1 MGIFKK
7 SDKGKRS
14 VFDIS
19 DSNYNA
25 ADSYGFIKEEQLPQN
40 RSIRRRKTLML
51 GLTVVLSAVLFGVLA
66 SVVFRITSGV
76 LDRWDSGKHEVDL
89 GPTGS
94 VTPGTPGETDVK
106 IDPTAFAEIE
116 KMYEGIRSTARAFN
130 SSIVEVSAI
139 TYTSDPIFGK
149 RTAEGRSFYGIILAE
164 NGSEYLIMV
173 RNDFFAEPQTEEE
186 LLLLI
191 REAKEEWMPV
201 LLLGEPFL
209 CRQGAV
215 VAVSLKSIVEVDR
228 RGIKPVTIGNSAQT
242 TMGSAVIA
250 VGCINGTSRSVD
262 FGFVNS
268 DSISV
273 YIRDNALEL
282 VQTNMVLHKGAF
294 GLLINASG
302 EAVGIVTEDFN
313 DSNCLCA
320 ITTNSIKAMLNDM
333 LNDRKMPVFG
343 AYCMELPSS
352 VRKSMSI
359 KGGIRIDEIVDGSP
373 ADEAGFRKGDI
384 ILRVQDDDVYYVS
397 QFNTLM
403 RREASSGKMRVTYLR
418 GSEEATVDVPIVR
431 E

>member
-173 RNDFFAEPQTEEE
+173 RNGE
-186 LLLLI
+186 LDGKYDELMVTFYNGVDAAGRIVQRNSEVNL
-191 REAKEEWMPV
+191 
-201 LLLGEPFL
+201 
-209 CRQGAV
+209 AV

>member
-173 RNDFFAEPQTEEE
+173 RNGE
-186 LLLLI
+186 LDGKYDELTVTFYNGVDAAGRIVQRNSEVNL
-191 REAKEEWMPV
+191 
-201 LLLGEPFL
+201 
-209 CRQGAV
+209 AV

-397 QFNTLM
+397 QFTTLM

>member
-173 RNDFFAEPQTEEE
+173 RNGE
-186 LLLLI
+186 LDGKYDELTVTFYNGVDAAGRIVQRNSEVNL
-191 REAKEEWMPV
+191 
-201 LLLGEPFL
+201 
-209 CRQGAV
+209 AV

>member
-173 RNDFFAEPQTEEE
+173 RNGE
-186 LLLLI
+186 LDGKYDELTVTFYNGVDAAGRIVQRNSEVNL
-191 REAKEEWMPV
+191 
-201 LLLGEPFL
+201 
-209 CRQGAV
+209 AV

-384 ILRVQDDDVYYVS
+384 ILKVQDDDVYYVS

>member
-173 RNDFFAEPQTEEE
+173 RNGE
-186 LLLLI
+186 LDGKYDELTVTFYNGVDAAGRIVQRNSEVNL
-191 REAKEEWMPV
+191 
-201 LLLGEPFL
+201 
-209 CRQGAV
+209 AV

-359 KGGIRIDEIVDGSP
+359 KGGIRIGEIVDGSP

-384 ILRVQDDDVYYVS
+384 ILKVQDDDVYYVS

>member
-94 VTPGTPGETDVK
+94 VTPGTPGKTDVK

-173 RNDFFAEPQTEEE
+173 RNGE
-186 LLLLI
+186 LDGKYDELTVTFYNGVDAAGRIVQRNSEVNL
-191 REAKEEWMPV
+191 
-201 LLLGEPFL
+201 
-209 CRQGAV
+209 AV

>member
-149 RTAEGRSFYGIILAE
+149 RTAEGRSFYGILLAE

-173 RNDFFAEPQTEEE
+173 RNSE
-186 LLLLI
+186 LDGKYDELTVTFYNGVDAAGRIVQRNSEVNL
-191 REAKEEWMPV
+191 
-201 LLLGEPFL
+201 
-209 CRQGAV
+209 AV

-250 VGCINGTSRSVD
+250 VGCINGTGRSVD

-343 AYCMELPSS
+343 AYCTELPSS

-373 ADEAGFRKGDI
+373 ADDAGFRKGDI
-384 ILRVQDDDVYYVS
+384 ILKVQDDDVYYVS

-418 GSEEATVDVPIVR
+418 GSEEATVDVPIAR